1 MTYISE
7 FFVPSTKD
15 MAFEWDREV
24 ILWDPVIED
33 VLHVRIV
40 RVDVE
45 HEAVDALPPLDVVHK
60 DDLLPVRAL
69 EDGLGALDVV
79 HHVLA
84 GGELGLVESS
94 TGSFVG
100 RNVSCADDYN
110 RKCLSGTAA
119 TKRKRI
125 NKNNNANISECT
137 YSKNTAERC

>member
-1 MTYISE
+1 MTYIPQ
-7 FFVPSTKD
+7 FFVPSTKHV
-15 MAFEWDREV
+15 AFERDGV
-24 ILWDPVIED
+24 IILWNPVVEN
-33 VLHVRIV
+33 VLHVLV
-40 RVDVE
+40 GRVDVE

-60 DDLLPVRAL
+60 GDLLPVGAL

-84 GGELGLVESS
+84 GGKLGLVESS

-119 TKRKRI
+119 KRTKRI

-137 YSKNTAERC
+137 YSKNTAKRC